1 MEIGIYPKVQ
11 EGNWDES
18 DHWASQISN
27 DKEIPRMKLIRKTCL
42 VNCVVYSCQYSS
54 LGLGP

>member
-18 DHWASQISN
+18 DHGASQISN
-27 DKEIPRMKLIRKTCL
+27 DEEIPRMKLIRVTCL
-42 VNCVVYSCQYSS
+42 VNCVVYSCLYSS
-54 LGLGP
+54 LGPRP